1 MTILSACRRCLVV
14 LAGLLLLTPPA
25 WSLSN
30 KDAVS
35 GLKEALNRG
44 AAQAVASLGKPDGF
58 LGNAKVRIPLPE
70 KAQQAEAL
78 LRKLGGGKYVDQLV
92 EGMNRAAE
100 KAVLEAKPILWRSI
114 KEMSVKDA
122 LDILKGSDNAATQY
136 FRKTT
141 SSSLTTRFR
150 PLVEEATA
158 KVGVARQYEKLA
170 SKASQFGLMDAEDS
184 DLDAYITTKALD
196 GLFLMIAEEEKAIR
210 QDPVGTGSALLKKVF
225 GSLIS

>member
-1 MTILSACRRCLVV
+1 MTIPSACRRYLVV
-14 LAGLLLLTPPA
+14 LAGLLLFAPLA
-25 WSLSN
+25 WSISN

-58 LGNAKVRIPLPE
+58 LGNEKVRIPLPE
-70 KAQQAEAL
+70 KAQQAEML
-78 LRKLGGGKYVDQLV
+78 LRKFGGGKYVDQLI

-100 KAVLEAKPILWRSI
+100 KAVLEAKPVLWQSI

-122 LDILKGSDNAATQY
+122 LDILKGGDDAATQY

-141 SSSLTTRFR
+141 ASSLSTRFR
-150 PLVEEATA
+150 PLIEAATSQ
-158 KVGVARQYEKLA
+158 VGVARQYEKLA
-170 SKASQFGLMDAEDS
+170 GKASQFGLMDAEDA
-184 DLDAYITTKALD
+184 DLDAYITAKALD

-210 QDPVGTGSALLKKVF
+210 QDPVGTGSVLLKKVF
-225 GSLIS
+225 GSLIN